1 MDFIQGVLNCPYA
14 VVSIAVTFIMVTFL
28 VKQYFKGGVC
38 KGNRDMTGKI
48 VLITGGNSGIGKAT
62 V

>member
-1 MDFIQGVLNCPYA
+1 MDFIQGALNCPYA
-14 VVSIAVTFIMVTFL
+14 IASIAVTLIMVLYLTR
-28 VKQYFKGGVC
+28 QYFKGGVC